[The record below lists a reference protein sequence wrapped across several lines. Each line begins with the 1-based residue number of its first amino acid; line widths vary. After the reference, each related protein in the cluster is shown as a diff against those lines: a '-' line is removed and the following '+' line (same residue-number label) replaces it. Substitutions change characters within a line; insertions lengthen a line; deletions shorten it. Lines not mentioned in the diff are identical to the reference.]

1 MPKFSAIIP
10 TGDASGDFDQM
21 CLPAG
26 ESVNSIKEIK
36 PASRIIYDIGAEARA
51 VLGEKTYAA

>member
-10 TGDASGDFDQM
+10 TVDASGDFDQM
-21 CLPAG
+21 CLPAS

-36 PASRIIYDIGAEARA
+36 PASRIIHDIVAEVRA
-51 VLGEKTYAA
+51 VLGEKTYPA